1 MCILTRSRTCEY
13 TVDRQARAIGEKE
26 LRNKK
31 GQWMYKLRTLR
42 PASGL
47 REDDG
52 FYSRTERPVWACA
65 RDDVTFSLGFLN

>member
-31 GQWMYKLRTLR
+31 GQWMYRLRTLR

-52 FYSRTERPVWACA
+52 FYGQNRKTGVGVRK
-65 RDDVTFSLGFLN
+65 G

>member
-31 GQWMYKLRTLR
+31 GQWKYKLRTLR
-42 PASGL
+42 PASGV
-47 REDDG
+47 REDED
-52 FYSRTERPVWACA
+52 FMARTERPVWACA
-65 RDDVTFSLGFLN
+65 RDDATFSLSCLK

>member
-47 REDDG
+47 RKDDG
-52 FYSRTERPVWACA
+52 FYGQNRKTGVGVRK
-65 RDDVTFSLGFLN
+65 G